1 LRLRDDKAV
10 YDYIGTHTD
19 DLMIVA
25 QDASHHMSTIRDKYI
40 VKGGGD
46 PSFHL
51 GCDYEQSEDNKW
63 KIGTKSY
70 VEECMKRVIDILG
83 KKDKRDLGFDKV
95 PMSPTLKSE
104 LDESPHCTIDEHR
117 FYQQLIGISHW
128 LITCGRLD
136 LCFAV
141 SSLSRFSSAP
151 RQGHIKAATRIFK
164 SLNHTRE
171 KWIFIDPED
180 LLVHPGELTR
190 KYEKG
195 KMIDSYPGAT
205 EELDP
210 KFPAGLMK
218 ELDTSLYYDSNSAHD
233 KKTRRLVSGILG
245 MVGST
250 PVL

>member
-1 LRLRDDKAV
+1 MFDNKIQEHTIAAVELALYGLPTSANRWHAHLSDNLRAMGFTPTRFDPDVWLRLRDDKAG

-40 VKGGGD
+40 VKGGGP

-70 VEECMKRVIDILG
+70 VEECMKRVTDLLG
-83 KKDKRDLGFDKV
+83 KKDERDLRFDKV
-95 PMSPTLKSE
+95 PMSPILKPE

-117 FYQQLIGISHW
+117 LYQQLIGISQW

-151 RQGHIKAATRIFK
+151 RQKAT
-164 SLNHTRE
+164 
-171 KWIFIDPED
+171 
-180 LLVHPGELTR
+180 
-190 KYEKG
+190 
-195 KMIDSYPGAT
+195 
-205 EELDP
+205 
-210 KFPAGLMK
+210 
-218 ELDTSLYYDSNSAHD
+218 
-233 KKTRRLVSGILG
+233 
-245 MVGST
+245 
-250 PVL
+250 